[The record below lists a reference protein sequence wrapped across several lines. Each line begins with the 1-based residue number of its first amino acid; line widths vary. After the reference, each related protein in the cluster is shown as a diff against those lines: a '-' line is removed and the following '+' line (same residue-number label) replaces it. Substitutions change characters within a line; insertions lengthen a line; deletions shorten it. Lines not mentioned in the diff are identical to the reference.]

1 MNKKEINYTLSSVP
15 QLKKSII
22 SSIIYSIFMIIV
34 MIGTIFLYLYAK
46 TQEVSLLKF
55 EKIALIATV
64 VYIVLF
70 LLWQCLCVGTNI
82 YIILKL
88 KKENTFTRRRIMFNY
103 DGKYALGNIIRIMFY
118 ALTTVMSI
126 LAFGFGTYFVLKFIY
141 AEEIS
146 FYAPIMFAL
155 LISSIYSCVNIDE
168 ERELYV

>member
-1 MNKKEINYTLSSVP
+1 
-15 QLKKSII
+15 
-22 SSIIYSIFMIIV
+22 MIII

-46 TQEVSLLKF
+46 KQDVILTKI
-55 EKIALIATV
+55 EKIALIITI

-88 KKENTFTRRRIMFNY
+88 KKENALTKQRIMFNY

-118 ALTTVMSI
+118 ALTTIMSI

-146 FYAPIMFAL
+146 FYLPILFAL
-155 LISSIYSCVNIDE
+155 LISSIYSCTNIDE
-168 ERELYV
+168 ERELNV